1 MRPPL
6 WKQRWCRRL
15 MRPSRTPGGTPAA
28 LTQQVRKVEIKA
40 QVLNTLRPV
49 LAATLAVHCSLS
61 AGVKAKAMIKQSRE
75 SVARLVGGQAQ
86 DIIFTSGGTE
96 VCIHQADGC
105 LEAGFHSCFMSD

>member
-1 MRPPL
+1 MRPLL

-15 MRPSRTPGGTPAA
+15 ARPSRRPGGTPAA
-28 LTQQVRKVEIKA
+28 LTQQVRKAQIKA
-40 QVLNTLRPV
+40 QPGLSQPTTLIF
-49 LAATLAVHCSLS
+49 HCPLS

-96 VCIHQADGC
+96 VCTHQADVC
-105 LEAGFHSCFMSD
+105 SAAGIRSCFMSD